1 MKGVKMHRWSD
12 EETAFV
18 RANLHLT
25 KRQMAAEITERF
37 GFACTMNMLKNVFKR
52 YRFNSGRTGYFTKGQ
67 EPFNKGRKGLNPRS
81 VTSFQD
87 GNRPHNAVEV
97 GTERITKDGLIEV
110 KTADPNTWRSKHAIM
125 WERHHNATVP
135 DGHVV
140 IFADRDRRNFTT
152 NNLLLVSKAEL
163 VVMNKFKLIFYC
175 AEATKAGRTVAK
187 VMLATSKRRG
197 KRMRRRM
204 GAIARI

>member
-1 MKGVKMHRWSD
+1 MHIWTKDEIAWVK
-12 EETAFV
+12 
-18 RANLHLT
+18 ANMHLT
-25 KRQMAAEITERF
+25 KCEMAAEITELF
-37 GFACTMNMLKNVFKR
+37 GLDCTYNQLKGVFKR
-52 YRFNSGRTGYFTKGQ
+52 YGLNSGRTGYFTKGQ
-67 EPFNKGRKGLNPRS
+67 EPFNKGKKGLNKATS
-81 VTSFQD
+81 TSFKT
-87 GNRPHNAVEV
+87 GNRPYSAVEV

-110 KTADPNTWRSKHAIM
+110 KTAEPNTWRSKHAIM

-140 IFADRDRRNFTT
+140 IFADRDRRNFAT

-163 VVMNKFKLIFYC
+163 VVMNKFKLITTC
-175 AEATKAGRTVAK
+175 AEATKVGRTVAK
-187 VMLATSKRRG
+187 VMLATSKKRG